1 MSAKVATIWNL
12 AGSWRKAD
20 AIPSRSSRR
29 TAGAGGTPCDT
40 SSGSSTSRRTLFKWS
55 SATFVAIRRVQA
67 PKLPAGL
74 NRARNPPKRF
84 HRQILRR
91 PRVPDDPKNPTVN
104 LPLELSKQCFESVEL
119 PLREPLQEFHLLFS
133 TISY

>member
-1 MSAKVATIWNL
+1 MVE
-12 AGSWRKAD
+12 RY
-20 AIPSRSSRR
+20 
-29 TAGAGGTPCDT
+29 
-40 SSGSSTSRRTLFKWS
+40 
-55 SATFVAIRRVQA
+55 IRRDPPGPGPEVA
-67 PKLPAGL
+67 RGIES
-74 NRARNPPKRF
+74 RATAINPPKRF

-104 LPLELSKQCFESVEL
+104 LPLELSKQCFESFEL